1 MWLAPWIFGLCNDCP
16 PPQEMGQKQLQ
27 RSQISFNAGGRR
39 GCIFWDTCCTLS
51 TTIIPLSHHIV
62 ALWCEYIYIYQINA
76 NDKAG
81 QFQQMGAQAVDQ
93 FSWNIVQHS
102 AEKILAKPRLQWVL
116 WNGQRPWRFAR
127 WCTTAACH
135 VKSQDHWTF
144 LRFSTGTLHAS

>member
-1 MWLAPWIFGLCNDCP
+1 MDFWA
-16 PPQEMGQKQLQ
+16 LQ
-27 RSQISFNAGGRR
+27 RLPTSAGDGAEAAAAQPDIVQCGRPQ
-39 GCIFWDTCCTLS
+39 GLYFLGHVLYAINNYN
-51 TTIIPLSHHIV
+51 PIV
-62 ALWCEYIYIYQINA
+62 TSYCRIMMWIYIYIYQINA